1 MALMDLHLTPDV
13 AAFQAVLAR
22 LSPSDWAHV
31 DAAMEPAAA
40 KAAEAAPHWDFEMP
54 ARAVDA
60 VLGASASDAVRRG
73 LIASWALRLPD
84 RVATLALPPEVLSLY
99 PYWIEQLAA
108 FLTQAEG
115 DYDFDH
121 WAKDV
126 RFSLALSVP
135 AAKSQVIDLSSPVG
149 PGQIIKHVRDG
160 WGFGPLFRYLKA
172 GAKREPWLEVHTES
186 RWLRGFNE
194 EGWNDAWA
202 TAAEICRTR
211 PELAGMIGSSWFYDP
226 PLTEISPRLAHLR
239 LNPLK
244 GGAFMVHQGPG
255 EIHTQRAAT
264 ASASRKALIDSG
276 EYTARSWLMVWPRK
290 ELIAWADRRKAVALV

>member
-1 MALMDLHLTPDV
+1 MLVAMDLHLTPDV

-22 LSPSDWAHV
+22 LSADDWARV
-31 DAAMEPAAA
+31 DAASLAAAA

-54 ARAVDA
+54 AKAVDA
-60 VLGASASDAVRRG
+60 VLGAGVSDEVRRG
-73 LIASWALRLPD
+73 LIASWALQLPD
-84 RVATLALPPEVLSLY
+84 RVAAMGLPPEVLALY
-99 PYWIEQLAA
+99 PYWIEQLAG
-108 FLTQAEG
+108 FLTKAQG
-115 DYDFDH
+115 DYEFDH

-126 RFSLALSVP
+126 RFTLALSVP
-135 AAKSQVIDLSSPVG
+135 AARSQVIDLSSPVG

-160 WGFGPLFRYLKA
+160 WGFAPLFRYLKA

-194 EGWNDAWA
+194 DGWNDAWA
-202 TAAEICRTR
+202 TAAELCRMR
-211 PELAGMIGSSWFYDP
+211 PELAGMVGSSWFYDP

-255 EIHTQRAAT
+255 DIHTERASA

-276 EYTARSWLMVWPRK
+276 EYTARSWLMIWPRR
-290 ELIAWADRRKAVALV
+290 ELIAWADRRKTHG

>member
-1 MALMDLHLTPDV
+1 MFHGLPSGPVTVGGWCGGPLHRVRDGISC
-13 AAFQAVLAR
+13 AFG
-22 LSPSDWAHV
+22 
-31 DAAMEPAAA
+31 
-40 KAAEAAPHWDFEMP
+40 F
-54 ARAVDA
+54 
-60 VLGASASDAVRRG
+60 
-73 LIASWALRLPD
+73 
-84 RVATLALPPEVLSLY
+84 
-99 PYWIEQLAA
+99 
-108 FLTQAEG
+108 
-115 DYDFDH
+115 
-121 WAKDV
+121 
-126 RFSLALSVP
+126 
-135 AAKSQVIDLSSPVG
+135 PVG

-160 WGFGPLFRYLKA
+160 WGLGPLFRYLKA

-264 ASASRKALIDSG
+264 ASASRKALIHL
-276 EYTARSWLMVWPRK
+276 RMR
-290 ELIAWADRRKAVALV
+290 

>member
-1 MALMDLHLTPDV
+1 MDMQPSPH
-13 AAFQAVLAR
+13 QAVFEAVLVRLAPQDR
-22 LSPSDWAHV
+22 ARV
-31 DAAMEPAAA
+31 DALAASAAA

-54 ARAVDA
+54 AKAVDA
-60 VLGASASDAVRRG
+60 LLGPETSDDVRRG
-73 LIASWALRLPD
+73 LVAAWMLQLPG
-84 RVATLALPPEVLSLY
+84 RVATLDLPAAVTALY
-99 PYWIEQLAA
+99 PYWIEQVAG
-108 FLTQAEG
+108 FLDKAEG

-121 WAKDV
+121 WSKDV

-135 AAKSQVIDLSSPVG
+135 GAKSQVIDLSSPLG
-149 PGQIIKHVRDG
+149 PKQIVQHALQGRGVQ
-160 WGFGPLFRYLKA
+160 PLVRYLAA

-202 TAAEICRTR
+202 TAAELCRAR

-239 LNPLK
+239 LNPLN

-255 EIHTQRAAT
+255 EIHTLRAGT

-290 ELIAWADRRKAVALV
+290 ELIAWADRRKAEAV